1 MIDLYEGDTGKASGL
16 AMLPKLKY
24 EHIHLNS
31 FSKMRVD
38 LAAQVSTTRINI
50 IQNSMYMYIKMQVL
64 SESVSKA
71 LTLTGGEKTQ
81 ETAKFTSYLDRFF
94 DSLNV
99 SNFCNGKKQRKPFQ
113 DPYRSSSDFRLNVS
127 STPRLVY
134 LKISRNVCTHT

>member
-1 MIDLYEGDTGKASGL
+1 MGKASGL

-24 EHIHLNS
+24 EHIHLTS

-38 LAAQVSTTRINI
+38 LAAQVRVQLDQEYKIKRTS
-50 IQNSMYMYIKMQVL
+50 KMQVL

-81 ETAKFTSYLDRFF
+81 ETARFTSFLDKFF

-127 STPRLVY
+127 STPRLY
-134 LKISRNVCTHT
+134 LRI